1 MFLFVNVQLF
11 CFALEEKWQTLACCI
26 EISNAIKSKN
36 PSEYIS
42 HFPIHQDGSCNGLQ
56 HYAALGRD
64 LDGAKSVNLYPS
76 DRPQDVYSSVLDLV
90 EEQRKKDAQNNEL
103 AKTLGGFITRKVVKQ
118 TVMTTVYN
126 VTVYGAKLQ
135 ILRQLENIKDFPL
148 TKAKDSSAY
157 IAQKTF
163 LSIRQLF
170 KAAREIQVRVL
181 SIKTSRC
188 IFKMFFC

>member
-1 MFLFVNVQLF
+1 M
-11 CFALEEKWQTLACCI
+11 
-26 EISNAIKSKN
+26 
-36 PSEYIS
+36 
-42 HFPIHQDGSCNGLQ
+42 
-56 HYAALGRD
+56 
-64 LDGAKSVNLYPS
+64 YPS

-90 EEQRKKDAQNNEL
+90 EEQRKQEAHNDEL

-148 TKAKDSSAY
+148 TKAKDASSY

-181 SIKTSRC
+181 SVLKTQRC
-188 IFKMFFC
+188 ILNMIVFVRIGSVNVLI